1 MILGLIFIG
10 VGCVIIF
17 DAAHVGVWELSFG
30 IAYILFG
37 LVGLFA
43 G

>member
-1 MILGLIFIG
+1 MLLGFIFIG
-10 VGCVIIF
+10 VGFVLIF

-37 LVGLFA
+37 LLCFLGA
-43 G
+43 

>member
-37 LVGLFA
+37 LIGLFA

>member
-1 MILGLIFIG
+1 MLLGFIFVG
-10 VGCVIIF
+10 VGLVLIF

-30 IAYILFG
+30 LAYILFG
-37 LVGLFA
+37 LIGLCA

>member
-1 MILGLIFIG
+1 MLGFIFIG
-10 VGCVIIF
+10 VGIFIIF
-17 DAAHVGVWELSFG
+17 DAADLGVWELTFG

-37 LVGLFA
+37 LIGLFA

>member
-1 MILGLIFIG
+1 MILGFIFIG

-37 LVGLFA
+37 LIGLFA

>member
-1 MILGLIFIG
+1 MLGFIFIG
-10 VGCVIIF
+10 VGIFIIF
-17 DAAHVGVWELSFG
+17 DAAYLGVWELTFG

-37 LVGLFA
+37 LLCFLG